1 MLPFHNLFRVPWY
14 RRCDSRGPGAR
25 HAICLAAQ
33 HMSGYYAHLGPVKER
48 SIDFFFQ
55 NDLRGGRMRVLTDHV
70 KPARISSKNVA
81 TVLYHSA
88 QR

>member
-1 MLPFHNLFRVPWY
+1 
-14 RRCDSRGPGAR
+14 
-25 HAICLAAQ
+25 
-33 HMSGYYAHLGPVKER
+33 MSGYYAHLGPVKER